1 MAGSYGAASSD
12 FLALCMSKLES
23 KRSLTS
29 PLSELGIASKDE
41 YRFLLRLLESIMVHA
56 LVVPKSK
63 GSKPE
68 TCIGDWEGLQCLE
81 DIE

>member
-41 YRFLLRLLESIMVHA
+41 YRFLL
-56 LVVPKSK
+56 VPKSK